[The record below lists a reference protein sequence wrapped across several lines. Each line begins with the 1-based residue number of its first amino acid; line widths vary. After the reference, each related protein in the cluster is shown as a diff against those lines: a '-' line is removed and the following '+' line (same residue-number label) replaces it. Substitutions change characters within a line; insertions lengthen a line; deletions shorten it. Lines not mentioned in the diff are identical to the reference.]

1 MRIPP
6 RRDVIGTPTAPRN
19 PARFPV
25 VGVGASAGG
34 LTAFTQ
40 FLQSLPAE
48 PGVACVLIQHL
59 DPNFPSELPH
69 ILSSATGLAVRNAEE
84 GHALEP
90 NCVYVLPSN
99 VLLTVSGGRFHLTP
113 RRAGHPFAID
123 HFLNSLAADRG
134 PDSIG
139 VVLSGSGSDGA
150 AGLRAI
156 KRAGGTTFAQDPDSA
171 EHGDMPRNAI
181 ESGAVDH
188 VLPAGAIGRAIL
200 DPALRGPPPAREDS
214 GGPSLSGGEAD
225 ALDRIKGL
233 LRETTGVDFRHYK
246 SSTLRRRME
255 RRLAQRGVD
264 DLPSYLELLRRDP
277 GEAAA
282 LYRDV
287 LLHVTGFFRDP
298 DALAALKDNSLTA
311 LMASRPDDA
320 PLRIWVPGCSSGEE
334 VYSIGICA
342 LEARGVAEFPIQ
354 IFATDLS
361 EQVLETAR
369 RGVYPSSIR
378 SEVSQ
383 DRLER
388 FFVETEAGFQVRKSL
403 RDLCVFSRHDVIE
416 DPPFARLDL
425 ISCRNL
431 LIYFD
436 PVLQVRVLHV
446 FHYALKPGGFLML
459 GPAESIGAL
468 DNLFRLRDRTAKVY
482 VRQAGP
488 SRLPPAMSAPLV
500 GRIDRPGGAG
510 QKAGRPR
517 DALEQ
522 AVDAVAL
529 KELAAP
535 SVLVDGALEVVQF
548 RGRTTPYLTLPEG
561 RPSAKVL
568 KLAHPEL
575 RVHLGRLLR
584 KARADRRPASGDGIT
599 FRDGDG
605 ERVVNLRVLPVPLD
619 GSEEPHLL
627 VVFQPG
633 AAGRRR
639 AAAGLDRPEAMQ
651 GLIDD
656 LQRELGET
664 RDYLQGLI
672 DEQDRIHA
680 ELQAAHEDS
689 LSINEEFQSTNEEL
703 VTTKEEIQS
712 VNEELT
718 TINEELRRRNLEL
731 QGLNSDLANVL
742 ESVRI
747 PILICDRD
755 LYLRRYSP
763 SAEALFGLS
772 GLPAASRLTDVKLS
786 IPVSDLD
793 RLCRSA
799 LEGGRPDSEQIQDW
813 EGRWHEI
820 RSWPYRDQNG
830 ETVGVVLAIVDIDEI
845 HRATMAAGRARDR
858 SAAIIEAVGHPLV
871 VLDSTLRISV
881 TNRAFD
887 ETFPPRPG
895 EAGGALL
902 TQRAGGLWD
911 APLLAD
917 NLRTLQQSGEAFDD
931 LEVPGHL
938 ERLGSRIF
946 SVSGRQIAH
955 PESESADI
963 LLAIEDI
970 TTRRLRDRRLHES
983 AKLQATGQ
991 IAGGVAHEINNQMQ
1005 GVLGF
1010 TRFLLK
1016 GLDPKDPRAADL
1028 NQILQAGLR
1037 ATEVTRNLLAYSR
1050 RQMLQPEPLILDDVI
1065 GDIVPFVRQILG
1077 PAIALEVS
1085 PGSAGAWVHAER
1097 AALEQVIINLTL
1109 NARDAMPDG
1118 GRLRI
1123 ETVRVELDEGESNRR
1138 AASVEP
1144 GSYVRIVF
1152 SDTGRGMDQA
1162 TQDRAF
1168 EPFFTTKPAGE
1179 GTGLGLASAYGTVKQ
1194 SGGYIWLRSSPD
1206 TGTEITI
1213 DLPVFASGRATANEA
1228 VPSPPAPHGSETV
1241 LVVDDEEIVRAWV
1254 RRTLRSLGYTAMAAA
1269 SGAEALALIEGGAA
1283 VDLLV
1288 SDVVMPGM
1296 GGQELGERMAALLPG
1311 LPVLFIS
1318 GFDRDQAVSQ
1328 GRLDERARLLRKPFT
1343 IEEFAI
1349 EVRTLLDASVRLP
1362 AG

>member
-1 MRIPP
+1 M
-6 RRDVIGTPTAPRN
+6 
-19 PARFPV
+19 
-25 VGVGASAGG
+25 
-34 LTAFTQ
+34 
-40 FLQSLPAE
+40 QS
-48 PGVACVLIQHL
+48 
-59 DPNFPSELPH
+59 
-69 ILSSATGLAVRNAEE
+69 
-84 GHALEP
+84 
-90 NCVYVLPSN
+90 
-99 VLLTVSGGRFHLTP
+99 
-113 RRAGHPFAID
+113 
-123 HFLNSLAADRG
+123 
-134 PDSIG
+134 
-139 VVLSGSGSDGA
+139 
-150 AGLRAI
+150 
-156 KRAGGTTFAQDPDSA
+156 
-171 EHGDMPRNAI
+171 
-181 ESGAVDH
+181 
-188 VLPAGAIGRAIL
+188 
-200 DPALRGPPPAREDS
+200 
-214 GGPSLSGGEAD
+214 
-225 ALDRIKGL
+225 
-233 LRETTGVDFRHYK
+233 
-246 SSTLRRRME
+246 
-255 RRLAQRGVD
+255 
-264 DLPSYLELLRRDP
+264 
-277 GEAAA
+277 
-282 LYRDV
+282 
-287 LLHVTGFFRDP
+287 
-298 DALAALKDNSLTA
+298 
-311 LMASRPDDA
+311 
-320 PLRIWVPGCSSGEE
+320 
-334 VYSIGICA
+334 
-342 LEARGVAEFPIQ
+342 
-354 IFATDLS
+354 
-361 EQVLETAR
+361 
-369 RGVYPSSIR
+369 
-378 SEVSQ
+378 
-383 DRLER
+383 
-388 FFVETEAGFQVRKSL
+388 
-403 RDLCVFSRHDVIE
+403 
-416 DPPFARLDL
+416 
-425 ISCRNL
+425 
-431 LIYFD
+431 
-436 PVLQVRVLHV
+436 
-446 FHYALKPGGFLML
+446 
-459 GPAESIGAL
+459 
-468 DNLFRLRDRTAKVY
+468 
-482 VRQAGP
+482 
-488 SRLPPAMSAPLV
+488 
-500 GRIDRPGGAG
+500 
-510 QKAGRPR
+510 
-517 DALEQ
+517 
-522 AVDAVAL
+522 
-529 KELAAP
+529 
-535 SVLVDGALEVVQF
+535 
-548 RGRTTPYLTLPEG
+548 
-561 RPSAKVL
+561 
-568 KLAHPEL
+568 
-575 RVHLGRLLR
+575 
-584 KARADRRPASGDGIT
+584 
-599 FRDGDG
+599 
-605 ERVVNLRVLPVPLD
+605 
-619 GSEEPHLL
+619 
-627 VVFQPG
+627 
-633 AAGRRR
+633 
-639 AAAGLDRPEAMQ
+639 
-651 GLIDD
+651 LIDD

-718 TINEELRRRNLEL
+718 TINEELRTRNLEL

-772 GLPAASRLTDVKLS
+772 GLPAATRLTDVEIS
-786 IPVSDLD
+786 IQGSDLD

-799 LEGGRPDSEQIQDW
+799 LEGGRPDSEQIQDR

-830 ETVGVVLAIVDIDEI
+830 QTVGVVLAIVDIDEI
-845 HRATMAAGRARDR
+845 HRATSTVGRARDR
-858 SAAIIEAVGHPLV
+858 SAAIIEAVAHPLV

-881 TNRAFD
+881 TNRVFE

-902 TQRAGGLWD
+902 AQRAGGLWD
-911 APLLAD
+911 APSLAER
-917 NLRTLQQSGEAFDD
+917 LKALQQSGEAFDD
-931 LEVPGHL
+931 LEITGQL

-1010 TRFLLK
+1010 SRFLLK
-1016 GLDPKDPRAADL
+1016 DLDPKDPRAEDL

-1077 PAIALEVS
+1077 SAIALKVS
-1085 PGSAGAWVHAER
+1085 PGSTGAWVHAER
-1097 AALEQVIINLTL
+1097 AALEQVIVNLTL

-1118 GRLRI
+1118 GRLTI
-1123 ETVRVELDEGESNRR
+1123 ETARVELDEGDSTRR

-1168 EPFFTTKPAGE
+1168 EPFFTTKPVGE

-1213 DLPVFASGRATANEA
+1213 DLPVFASGRATENEM

-1254 RRTLRSLGYTAMAAA
+1254 CRSLRTLGYTALAAA
-1269 SGAEALALIEGGAA
+1269 SGAEALGLIEGGAA

-1288 SDVVMPGM
+1288 ADVVMPGM
-1296 GGQELGERMAALLPG
+1296 GGRELGERVAELLPG

-1318 GFDRDQAVSQ
+1318 GFDRDQIVGQ

-1343 IEEFAI
+1343 VEEVAI
-1349 EVRTLLDASVRLP
+1349 EVRTLLDGVRT
-1362 AG
+1362 G

>member
-1 MRIPP
+1 MRPPP
-6 RRDVIGTPTAPRN
+6 RGVTDTHSEPGN
-19 PARFPV
+19 PERFPI

-34 LTAFTQ
+34 LAAFTQ

-59 DPNFPSELPH
+59 DPNYPSELPH
-69 ILSSATGLAVRNAEE
+69 ILTSSTGLVVRSAEE
-84 GHALEP
+84 GHALRP
-90 NCVYVLPSN
+90 NCVYVLPAN
-99 VLLTVSGGRFHLTP
+99 ALLTVSDGRFRLTP
-113 RRAGHPFAID
+113 RTAGHPFAID

-156 KRAGGTTFAQDPDSA
+156 KTAGGTTFAQDPDSA

-200 DPALRGPPPAREDS
+200 DPAMRGPVPAREDAQS
-214 GGPSLSGGEAD
+214 PRLSDGEAD
-225 ALDRIKGL
+225 ALDRIKEL

-255 RRLAQRGVD
+255 RRLAQRGVAG
-264 DLPSYLELLRRDP
+264 LPSYLELLRRDP

-298 DALAALKDNSLTA
+298 DALAALKDNILTA
-311 LMASRPDDA
+311 LMASRRKDV
-320 PLRIWVPGCSSGEE
+320 PLRIWVPACSSGEE

-342 LEARGVAEFPIQ
+342 LEARGMAEFPIQ

-369 RGVYPSSIR
+369 RGVYPLPIR

-383 DRLER
+383 ERLER

-459 GPAESIGAL
+459 GPAESIGVL
-468 DNLFRLRDRTAKVY
+468 DNLFGLRDRTAKVY
-482 VRQAGP
+482 VRHAGP
-488 SRLPPAMSAPLV
+488 SRLPPTMSAPLTA
-500 GRIDRPGGAG
+500 GIDRPGGAA
-510 QKAGRPR
+510 QRASRPR
-517 DALEQ
+517 DAMEQ
-522 AVDAVAL
+522 AVDAVVL

-561 RPSAKVL
+561 QPSAKVL

-584 KARADRRPASGDGIT
+584 KARADQRPASGDGIT
-599 FRDGDG
+599 FRDGAQ
-605 ERVVNLRVLPVPLD
+605 ERMVNLRVLPVPLNA
-619 GSEEPHLL
+619 SEEPHLL

-633 AAGRRR
+633 PAGRRR
-639 AAAGLDRPEAMQ
+639 AAAGADRPEAMQ

-772 GLPAASRLTDVKLS
+772 GLPARSRLIDVR
-786 IPVSDLD
+786 IPIPGPDLD

-799 LEGGRPDSEQIQDW
+799 LEGGRPDSEQIQDR
-813 EGRWHEI
+813 EGVWREI
-820 RSWPYRDQNG
+820 RSWPYRDQDG
-830 ETVGVVLAIVDIDEI
+830 QTVGVVLAMVDIDELY
-845 HRATMAAGRARDR
+845 RATGAAGRARDR
-858 SAAIIEAVGHPLV
+858 SAAIIEAVAHPLV
-871 VLDSTLRISV
+871 VLDGNLRIRE

-887 ETFPPRPG
+887 ETFPQRPG
-895 EAGGALL
+895 EAGALL
-902 TQRAGGLWD
+902 VQRAGGLWD
-911 APLLAD
+911 APSLAER
-917 NLRTLQQSGEAFDD
+917 LTALEQSGQGFED
-931 LEVPGHL
+931 LEITGQL
-938 ERLGSRIF
+938 EPVGSRVF
-946 SVSGRQIAH
+946 RLSGRQIAH

-963 LLAIEDI
+963 LLAIEDV
-970 TTRRLRDRRLHES
+970 TALRLRDRRLLDA
-983 AKLQATGQ
+983 AKLQAMGQ

-1010 TRFLLK
+1010 SRFLLK
-1016 GLDPKDPRAADL
+1016 DLDPEDPRAEDL
-1028 NQILQAGLR
+1028 NQILKAGLR
-1037 ATEVTRNLLAYSR
+1037 AAEVTRNLLAYSG

-1097 AALEQVIINLTL
+1097 AALEQVIVNLTL
-1109 NARDAMPDG
+1109 NARDAMPNG
-1118 GRLRI
+1118 GRLGI
-1123 ETVRVELDEGESNRR
+1123 ETARVDLREGDSTRR
-1138 AASVEP
+1138 GVSVAP
-1144 GSYVRIVF
+1144 GSYVRILF
-1152 SDTGRGMDQA
+1152 SDSGRGMDQA
-1162 TQDRAF
+1162 TLERAF
-1168 EPFFTTKPAGE
+1168 EPFYTTKPVGE

-1206 TGTEITI
+1206 KGTEITI
-1213 DLPVFASGRATANEA
+1213 DLPVFARGRATEKDV
-1228 VPSPPAPHGSETV
+1228 VPSLQPPRGSETV
-1241 LVVDDEEIVRAWV
+1241 LVVDDEVLVRAWLC
-1254 RRTLRSLGYTAMAAA
+1254 RILETLGYAPLAAG
-1269 SGAEALALIEGGAA
+1269 SGTEALALIEGGAA

-1288 SDVVMPGM
+1288 ADVVMPGM
-1296 GGQELGERMAALLPG
+1296 GGRELGERVAALLPG
-1311 LPVLFIS
+1311 VPVMFIS
-1318 GFDRDQAVSQ
+1318 GFNRDQIVGQ
-1328 GRLDERARLLRKPFT
+1328 GLLDEHASLLRKPFT
-1343 IEEFAI
+1343 VEEVAI
-1349 EVRTLLDASVRLP
+1349 EVRTLLDASVRPP